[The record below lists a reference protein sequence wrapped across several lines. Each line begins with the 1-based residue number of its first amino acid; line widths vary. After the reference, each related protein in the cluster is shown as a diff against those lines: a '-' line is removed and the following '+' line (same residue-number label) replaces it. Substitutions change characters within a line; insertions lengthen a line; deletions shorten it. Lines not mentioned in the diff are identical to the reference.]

1 MYVGDRSPDWGARL
15 SAGHVS
21 HQRVNSLTF
30 AAIPVIHLAIPWE
43 ELKMQDMKMQDVKIQ
58 DLKTQD
64 VVTGQVLCICFKTIK
79 CISYSFFEHIFYQKI
94 IKFNNIIVKV
104 DCY

>member
-43 ELKMQDMKMQDVKIQ
+43 GLKMQDVKIQ
-58 DLKTQD
+58 DSKTQD

-79 CISYSFFEHIFYQKI
+79 CISYSFLSIYFTK
-94 IKFNNIIVKV
+94 KN
-104 DCY
+104 